1 MRFWRGLHPASP
13 LGHFLWSL
21 RGQSWQAMP
30 QTPTLNGGSE
40 DIVHDYPALAGL
52 DHKVEYL
59 EMLRMLLVAL
69 KGLKALEL

>member
-13 LGHFLWSL
+13 LGHFPCTM
-21 RGQSWQAMP
+21 RGQIWQAMP

-40 DIVHDYPALAGL
+40 DIVHRYPALAGL
-52 DHKVEYL
+52 DHEVEDL
-59 EMLRMLLVAL
+59 EVLRMLLVAL